1 MPINGVNEKAIL
13 KRAFD
18 LSIAFVAIVAIAF
31 CAPLPAATAPTPAP
45 TAIPSGTQLDV
56 RLTTTLSS
64 KANQQGDPF
73 LAEIE
78 QPIFA
83 KGQEIV
89 PAGSTLRGHVTF
101 VLPPGRVKG
110 KAEMRLVADSV
121 ITKAGKQ
128 YVFSAQLASL
138 TSDNGV
144 KMKGNEGTVQGQ
156 GKSAK
161 DAAKDSGI
169 GAAVGAGVGAIG
181 DGGTGALYGAGIGAA
196 AMAIRTLVK
205 HHKDVVLNAGTEMTF
220 VLTTPGT
227 ESAASKAAGVSPPF
241 ICATCK

>member
-1 MPINGVNEKAIL
+1 MRRSLHRII
-13 KRAFD
+13 
-18 LSIAFVAIVAIAF
+18 AIA
-31 CAPLPAATAPTPAP
+31 ALAGLLPALLIGASAPQP
-45 TAIPSGTQLDV
+45 AIPSGTQIDV

-64 KANQQGDPF
+64 SANQQGDPF
-73 LAEIE
+73 LAEVE

-121 ITKAGKQ
+121 ITKDGKQ
-128 YVFSAQLASL
+128 YVFSGQLGSL

-144 KMKGNEGTVQGQ
+144 KMKGNEGTLEGP

-196 AMAIRTLVK
+196 AMAIRSLAK
-205 HHKDVVLNAGTEMTF
+205 HHKNVVLNAGTELTF
-220 VLTTPGT
+220 VLSTPGT
-227 ESAASKAAGVSPPF
+227 ESQASKTTGVSAPF
-241 ICATCK
+241 ICPSCK

>member
-1 MPINGVNEKAIL
+1 M
-13 KRAFD
+13 RR
-18 LSIAFVAIVAIAF
+18 SIQIIAALATF
-31 CAPLPAATAPTPAP
+31 AWLVPALLLGASTPQP
-45 TAIPSGTQLDV
+45 AIPSGTQIDV

-64 KANQQGDPF
+64 SANQQGDPF
-73 LAEIE
+73 LAEVE

-121 ITKAGKQ
+121 ITKGGKQ
-128 YVFSAQLASL
+128 YVFSGQLASL

-144 KMKGNEGTVQGQ
+144 KMKGSEGTLEGP

-169 GAAVGAGVGAIG
+169 GAAVGAGVGALG

-196 AMAIRTLVK
+196 AMAIRSLAK
-205 HHKDVVLNAGTEMTF
+205 HHKNVVLDAGTELTF
-220 VLTTPGT
+220 VLSTPGA
-227 ESAASKAAGVSPPF
+227 ESQSSKTAGVSAPF
-241 ICATCK
+241 ICASCK

>member
-1 MPINGVNEKAIL
+1 MPFLLPALLVGA
-13 KRAFD
+13 AT
-18 LSIAFVAIVAIAF
+18 AQT
-31 CAPLPAATAPTPAP
+31 PLPAIPA
-45 TAIPSGTQLDV
+45 GTEIDV

-64 KANQQGDPF
+64 SANQQGDPF
-73 LAEIE
+73 LAEVE

-83 KGQEIV
+83 KGQEVV

-128 YVFSAQLASL
+128 YDFSAQLGSL

-144 KMKGNEGTVQGQ
+144 KTKGNEGTVEGP

-169 GAAVGAGVGAIG
+169 GAAIGAGVGALG

-205 HHKDVVLNAGTEMTF
+205 HHKNVVLNAGTELSF
-220 VLTTPGT
+220 VTTTPGT
-227 ESAASKAAGVSPPF
+227 ESEASKTTGVSAPF
-241 ICATCK
+241 ICSTCK

>member
-1 MPINGVNEKAIL
+1 MMSMRMPKRYLPATFAALLTVVFSGVSL
-13 KRAFD
+13 
-18 LSIAFVAIVAIAF
+18 L
-31 CAPLPAATAPTPAP
+31 AATAPSAP
-45 TAIPSGTQLDV
+45 AIPSGTQLDV

-89 PAGSTLRGHVTF
+89 PAGSTLRGHVAF

-128 YVFSAQLASL
+128 YVFSAQLADL
-138 TSDNGV
+138 TSDNGA
-144 KMKGNEGTVQGQ
+144 KMKGHEGAIQGP

-169 GAAVGAGVGAIG
+169 GAAIGAGVGAIG

-196 AMAIRTLVK
+196 AMAIRTLAK
-205 HHKDVVLNAGTEMTF
+205 HRKNVVLNAGTELTF

-227 ESAASKAAGVSPPF
+227 ESAASKTSGVSAPF

>member
-1 MPINGVNEKAIL
+1 M
-13 KRAFD
+13 
-18 LSIAFVAIVAIAF
+18 
-31 CAPLPAATAPTPAP
+31 
-45 TAIPSGTQLDV
+45 
-56 RLTTTLSS
+56 
-64 KANQQGDPF
+64 
-73 LAEIE
+73 AEVE

-121 ITKAGKQ
+121 ITKDGKQ
-128 YVFSAQLASL
+128 YVFSGQLGSL

-144 KMKGNEGTVQGQ
+144 KMKGNEGTLEGP

-196 AMAIRTLVK
+196 AMAIRSLAK
-205 HHKDVVLNAGTEMTF
+205 HHKNVVLNAGTELTF
-220 VLTTPGT
+220 VLSTPGT
-227 ESAASKAAGVSPPF
+227 ESQASKTTGVSAPF
-241 ICATCK
+241 ICPSCK

>member
-1 MPINGVNEKAIL
+1 MRRSFHRIT
-13 KRAFD
+13 
-18 LSIAFVAIVAIAF
+18 AIVALIGL
-31 CAPLPAATAPTPAP
+31 LPALLIGASTPQP
-45 TAIPSGTQLDV
+45 AIPSGTEIDV

-64 KANQQGDPF
+64 SANQQGDPF
-73 LAEIE
+73 LAEVE

-121 ITKAGKQ
+121 ITKDGKQ
-128 YVFSAQLASL
+128 YTFSGQLGSL

-144 KMKGNEGTVQGQ
+144 KMKGNEGTLEGP

-169 GAAVGAGVGAIG
+169 GAAVGAGVGALG

-196 AMAIRTLVK
+196 AMAIRSLAK
-205 HHKDVVLNAGTEMTF
+205 HHKNVVLNAGTELTF
-220 VLTTPGT
+220 VLSTPGT
-227 ESAASKAAGVSPPF
+227 ESQASKSTGVSAPF

>member
-1 MPINGVNEKAIL
+1 MTAMRRWEQLSKWAQ
-13 KRAFD
+13 RAG
-18 LSIAFVAIVAIAF
+18 AAVALPFLLPALLVGAATTQT
-31 CAPLPAATAPTPAP
+31 PLPAIPA
-45 TAIPSGTQLDV
+45 GTEIDV

-64 KANQQGDPF
+64 SANQQGDPF
-73 LAEIE
+73 LAEVE

-83 KGQEIV
+83 KGQEVV

-128 YVFSAQLASL
+128 YDFSAQLGSL

-144 KMKGNEGTVQGQ
+144 KTKGSEGTVEGP

-169 GAAVGAGVGAIG
+169 GAAIGAGVGALG

-205 HHKDVVLNAGTEMTF
+205 HHKNVVLNAGTELSF
-220 VLTTPGT
+220 VTTTPGT
-227 ESAASKAAGVSPPF
+227 ESAASKTTGVSAPF
-241 ICATCK
+241 ICSTCK

>member
-1 MPINGVNEKAIL
+1 M
-13 KRAFD
+13 KRSLQIMIALAAFAW
-18 LSIAFVAIVAIAF
+18 LASAIAVG
-31 CAPLPAATAPTPAP
+31 ASTPQP
-45 TAIPSGTQLDV
+45 AIPSGAQIDV

-64 KANQQGDPF
+64 SANQQGDPF
-73 LAEIE
+73 LAEVE

-101 VLPPGRVKG
+101 VKPPGRTKG
-110 KAEMRLVADSV
+110 KAEMRLIADSV
-121 ITKAGKQ
+121 ITKDGKQ
-128 YVFSAQLASL
+128 YVFAGQLGSL

-144 KMKGNEGTVQGQ
+144 KMKGNEGTLEGP

-196 AMAIRTLVK
+196 AMAIRSLAK
-205 HHKDVVLNAGTEMTF
+205 HHKNVVLNAGTELTF
-220 VLTTPGT
+220 VLSTPGT
-227 ESAASKAAGVSPPF
+227 ESQSSKTTGVSAPF
-241 ICATCK
+241 ICASCK